1 MSPNERR
8 QSIWQSLCRSRHET
22 IQNLAMEYQVSPR
35 TIRYD
40 INILT
45 LSHPIETIR
54 GRYGGGV
61 KLADWYQ
68 PSRKTL
74 SLEQIALL
82 KKVATSL
89 EDDELVVMNSI
100 FSQFAPY

>member
-1 MSPNERR
+1 MNPNERR
-8 QSIWQSLCRSRHET
+8 QSIWQTLCQRRHET
-22 IQNLAMEYQVSPR
+22 IKNLAMEFEVSPR

-40 INILT
+40 IDILT
-45 LSHPIETIR
+45 LSHPIETVC

-68 PSRKTL
+68 PTRRAL
-74 SLEQIALL
+74 CPEQLRLL
-82 KKVATSL
+82 KKIATSL
-89 EDDELVVMNSI
+89 EGDELTVLNSI